1 MKKTIYQLR
10 TVGVFATIT
19 LFAACSKEHT
29 TDVKIN
35 PSKYLVFEVG
45 NTDDWD
51 AEHKSNVDKKSA
63 DGLSVGNIDG
73 AADCAYTDDAVA
85 AMEGMKGENKLYL
98 HTSVS
103 DRTDDMARIAVEM
116 PATRNVPVTMDNFYN
131 SFNVYGYAYEGTWSE
146 DNTPSLIDNEAV
158 SKIDG
163 IWQTVNPHIWPGEG
177 YVRFYAYAP
186 ADLSGLSVSAA
197 KGTPKFSYT
206 VPSDVADQKD
216 LLIAATELEGNGDT
230 PVKLTFRHPLTAVK
244 FVTSANIIGGTIN
257 SLSVKNVYGT
267 GTFTPDVSGAGAW
280 SGQSTAVSYSQNLAL
295 SVSDGV
301 ADQEVAA
308 GAKTFMLM
316 PQTLPDGAN
325 ITVNFTDS
333 KGETFDLTAS
343 VAGTVWPMGK
353 TVTYSISTANIGGT
367 FVLDVTPT
375 IETTYTGGSVTYNIK
390 SYKVFKS
397 GKIEPAAWTA
407 QYSENDGST
416 WTANKPGW
424 LTAFTASGTGSTTTA
439 GDNYTAT
446 IKAQEGEGGSGSSLS
461 SAAELGTEP
470 DPYDLSMA
478 DAFGKAVT
486 GMTTANC
493 YVVRAGG
500 WYRIP
505 LVYGNAVKNG
515 AVNTSAYNPG
525 SVSGGLATFVKHDNA
540 AITAP
545 CLADNSGVVPANATM
560 VWNDVSASFISVK
573 ATLSKF
579 NATIGGASKSLDY
592 IVFNIPK
599 ASIRAGNAVIAV
611 RNSDNET
618 LWSWHIW
625 VTGDDLTPVPVT
637 NYMNEVNNMM
647 PVNLG
652 WVSATGTTHYP
663 ERSCL
668 VRISQTGT
676 SNTKTITVTRKEG
689 YSTEGNCPFY
699 QWGRK
704 DPFLP
709 SNGTNANTDKTY
721 AGTKWT
727 YQASTTATIGDNIKN
742 PTIHYYNSSKGA
754 CCNTQYNNMWSAKN
768 TKTNVAYNVADED
781 VVKTVYDPCP
791 AGFTVAPTNAYT
803 GFTTTG
809 RSSSTKTEWNVVST
823 TFNKGYTFYCG
834 KNKTGGTIFFPAA
847 GYRSNSSGALGNVA
861 TSGYYWAAV
870 PSSAT
875 GGRYLGFGSSSVS
888 PLSGSS
894 RAGGYCVRPVQE

>member
-10 TVGVFATIT
+10 TVGVFAAIT

-51 AEHKSNVDKKSA
+51 AEHKSNVDKKAA

-73 AADCAYTDDAVA
+73 AADCAYADDGVV

-103 DRTDDMARIAVEM
+103 DRIDIARIGAQT
-116 PATRNVPVTMDNFYN
+116 PATRNVPVTMDNFYS
-131 SFNVYGYAYEGTWSE
+131 SFNVYGYAFEGVWSE
-146 DNTPSLIDNEAV
+146 DNTPSLIDNESV

-333 KGETFDLTAS
+333 KGDTFDLTAS

-375 IETTYTGGSVTYNIK
+375 ISCEYGGATNLSYTVK
-390 SYKVFKS
+390 SYKEFKS
-397 GKIEPAAWTA
+397 GKIEAAAWTSE
-407 QYSENDGST
+407 YSVDNGTTWST
-416 WTANKPGW
+416 TKPSW
-424 LTAFTASGTGSTTTA
+424 LTTFTGSGNGSTTTA
-439 GDNYTAT
+439 GNTYTAA
-446 IKAQEGEGGSGSSLS
+446 ISAQTGSSGASGFPANPTANYNLS
-461 SAAELGTEP
+461 NSTGG
-470 DPYDLSMA
+470 
-478 DAFGKAVT
+478 DAVQN
-486 GMTTANC
+486 TANC
-493 YVVRAGG
+493 YIIKSSGT
-500 WYRIP
+500 YRLP
-505 LVYGNAVKNG
+505 LVYGNAIKGGTTNS
-515 AVNTSAYNPG
+515 AAYTATSGTN
-525 SVSGGLATFVKHDNA
+525 VLATFKDHADAN
-540 AITAP
+540 ITGP
-545 CLADNSGVVPANATM
+545 YIYDKYTPANACI
-560 VWNDVSASFISVK
+560 VWQDANNLLTEVALSSDKHFLTFTVSAANIKEGNSV
-573 ATLSKF
+573 
-579 NATIGGASKSLDY
+579 
-592 IVFNIPK
+592 V
-599 ASIRAGNAVIAV
+599 AV
-611 RNSDNET
+611 RDASNNV

-625 VTGDDLTPVPVT
+625 VTNTDLTSKAVT
-637 NYMNEVNNMM
+637 NHQNKTYNMM

-652 WVSATGTTHYP
+652 WVSASAGGTTTYAARSCKVRIKQTGTTNVKVMDVLQKG
-663 ERSCL
+663 ES
-668 VRISQTGT
+668 VTVASTG
-676 SNTKTITVTRKEG
+676 G
-689 YSTEGNCPFY
+689 CCPYY

-704 DPFLP
+704 DPMPP
-709 SNGTNANTDKTY
+709 SNGEGNTDHTLYNNSYTYTKTNSRVSL
-721 AGTKWT
+721 GT
-727 YQASTTATIGDNIKN
+727 SIKN
-742 PTIHYYNSSKGA
+742 PMTFYYYNSSGYVW
-754 CCNTQYNNMWSAKN
+754 CSTTYNNLWSAKN
-768 TKTNVAYNVADED
+768 TGTTANDDAVT
-781 VVKTVYDPCP
+781 KTVYDPCP
-791 AGFTVAPTNAYT
+791 VGYHMPASNAFT
-803 GFTTTG
+803 GFTSTG
-809 RSSSTKTEWNVVST
+809 DNTGTNTQWNVVDT
-823 TFNKGYTFYCG
+823 AIATKKGYEFYCKAMVG
-834 KNKTGGTIFFPAA
+834 TTKDPSGGTIFFPAA
-847 GYRSNSSGALGNVA
+847 GYRNGSSGALGSV
-861 TSGYYWAAV
+861 TTYGCYWAAV
-870 PSSAT
+870 PNSAT
-875 GGRYLGFGSSSVS
+875 SGRYLGFYSSSVY
-888 PLSGSS
+888 PLNGSN
-894 RAGGYCVRPVQE
+894 RANGYCVRPVQE